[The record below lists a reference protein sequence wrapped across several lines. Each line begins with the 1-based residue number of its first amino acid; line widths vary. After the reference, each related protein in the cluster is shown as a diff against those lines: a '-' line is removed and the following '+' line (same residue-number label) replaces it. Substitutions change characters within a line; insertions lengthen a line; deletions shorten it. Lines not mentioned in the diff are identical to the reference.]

1 MNDKALKSAL
11 ARRQLRQAIIK
22 ADGAFD
28 ALYTQLQ
35 DAYTRA
41 WDNQMKRALAAALDR
56 LRDMRVDFGP
66 DDSKRILSA
75 LETQLGPDA
84 MKAALKGP
92 VLNLSQAMFELG
104 AHEVG
109 KSVGVDILLGRADLD
124 ALDILGRGNLYWVGN
139 SWNAYTSE
147 VFDKALKDY
156 FAEGLTRDQ
165 LAQRFIDDFPGVTER
180 GSIYWNMLADHTA
193 TKTREMGRVTG
204 YERAG
209 VQYVQVRARL
219 DENTTPICRAMHARI
234 IAVSKLSQQR
244 ETYLD
249 AVGRGDMLTA
259 KAAWKM
265 HSAKDAG
272 DLEGKKTGDIPGHT
286 ASPPYHFRCRS
297 ITVVYF
303 EPATANDRYSQKTFN
318 REALSKKEVGELIA
332 QAKSA
337 RWRDGRMKS
346 HYDKHG
352 TRYGSLEAYN
362 TAAIDLIRRGDR
374 DVFLSVRGNRLKMIC
389 AQPRPGKGSQ
399 LIAVV
404 DVEKNELETFH
415 IRSGK
420 LASNNDDVKPVKQ
433 PGRGII
439 KGAIEWLLNTW

>member
-1 MNDKALKSAL
+1 MNHKALKSAL
-11 ARRQLRQAIIK
+11 VRRKLREAIIK

-28 ALYTQLQ
+28 ALYAQLQ

-41 WDNQMKRALAAALDR
+41 WTNQTKLALAAAMDR
-56 LRDMRVDFGP
+56 LRDMRDDFGP
-66 DDSKRILSA
+66 DDRKRILSA

-92 VLNLSQAMFELG
+92 VLNLSQTLFELG
-104 AHEVG
+104 VHEVG
-109 KSVGVDILLGRADLD
+109 KSVGIDILFGRADLD

-147 VFDKALKDY
+147 VFDKALNDY

-204 YERAG
+204 YQRAG
-209 VQYVQVRARL
+209 VQYVQARAHL
-219 DENTTPICRAMHARI
+219 DENTTAICRAMHGRI
-234 IAVSKLSQQR
+234 IAVSKLAKQR

-265 HSAKDAG
+265 HNAKDASA
-272 DLEGKKTGDIPGHT
+272 LEGKKTGDLPAHT
-286 ASPPYHFRCRS
+286 ASPPYHFRCRT

-303 EPATANDRYSQKTFN
+303 EPTTDADRYSQKTFN
-318 REALSKKEVGELIA
+318 REPLTKKEVGELIDR
-332 QAKSA
+332 AKSA
-337 RWRDGRMKS
+337 RWRAGRMKP

-352 TRYGSLEAYN
+352 ARYGSAEAYN
-362 TAAIDLIRRGDR
+362 AAAIDLIRRGDR

-389 AQPRPGKGSQ
+389 TQSRPGKSSQ
-399 LIAVV
+399 LITVV

-439 KGAIEWLLNTW
+439 KGAIKWLLNTW